1 MDTIALTIPSNIPH
15 CSQIVTGFLR
25 LKEQGQALEIT
36 DISTDAA
43 NPFYDLP
50 VVLARYRGCR
60 IVYDLWDGYQN
71 PEGIQAGLDAC
82 DIYFKRSFSAEKN
95 AALFPADADKMYPLG
110 FNYHVTHR
118 ENPIREPLWKS
129 TLKPLLGRTPD
140 RCFVTEVFEGEAS
153 RPVGQSPRILFLTR
167 LWDDHDPAMSPELNQ
182 ERTFINETRMEIIRT
197 MRSRYGDDFIGGLNN
212 CALSRR
218 LAPELI
224 VPAKN
229 TERRNYLKLLHS
241 SDICIGSMGLHE
253 SIGWKTGEYVA
264 AAKAI
269 VNETFHYSVPGNFAE
284 GKNYLAFS
292 TASECI
298 HAVQKL
304 VESPEALFAMK
315 QANADYY
322 RNYLK
327 PEVLV
332 KNSLAI
338 VDRTLSRARE
348 EQRGNLPSSDL
359 GSGTAFPGE

>member
-1 MDTIALTIPSNIPH
+1 MDTIQLTIPSSVPH
-15 CSQIVTGFLR
+15 CSQIITGFLR
-25 LKEQGQALEIT
+25 LKEQGQPVEI
-36 DISTDAA
+36 INLSADAS

-71 PEGIQAGLDAC
+71 PDGIRAGLDAS

-118 ENPIREPLWKS
+118 ENPIQEPLWKS
-129 TLKPLLGRTPD
+129 MLKPLLGRTPD
-140 RCFVTEVFEGEAS
+140 RRFVTEIFEGDALT
-153 RPVGQSPRILFLTR
+153 PAGQPPRILFLTR
-167 LWDDHDPAMSPELNQ
+167 LWDDHDPALPPELNR
-182 ERTFINETRMEIIRT
+182 ERTFLNETRMEIIRT
-197 MRSRYGDDFIGGLNN
+197 LRSRYGGAFIGGLNN

-224 VPAKN
+224 VPAKY
-229 TERRNYLKLLHS
+229 TERKKYLKLLHS

-269 VNETFHYSVPGNFAE
+269 VNEAFHYSVPGNFAE
-284 GKNYLAFS
+284 GKNYLSFS
-292 TASECI
+292 SAPECI
-298 HAVQKL
+298 DAVQHL
-304 VESPEALFAMK
+304 AESPEALFAMK
-315 QANADYY
+315 QANAEYY

-332 KNSLAI
+332 KNTLAI
-338 VDRTLSRARE
+338 ADQALSQARE
-348 EQRGNLPSSDL
+348 EQGSCRPSSGL
-359 GSGTAFPGE
+359 KNGPALRGK